1 MKESKYELKQAI
13 LIVGESLDIL
23 EATEALLKSAGIYT
37 TVHELIYRMFVKDR
51 QQYFE
56 TDDKVFAA
64 VGLIRTYC
72 KEMAATGEVNFEVP
86 YIHNH

>member
-23 EATEALLKSAGIYT
+23 EATESLLKSAGIYT
-37 TVHELIYRMFVKDR
+37 TVRELIYIMFVKDR

-64 VGLIRTYC
+64 IGLIRAYC
-72 KEMAATGEVNFEVP
+72 KEMVATGEVNFEVP
-86 YIHNH
+86 YVHKR

>member
-1 MKESKYELKQAI
+1 
-13 LIVGESLDIL
+13 
-23 EATEALLKSAGIYT
+23 
-37 TVHELIYRMFVKDR
+37 MFVADR

>member
-1 MKESKYELKQAI
+1 MKESKQELKQAI
-13 LIVGESLDIL
+13 LVVGESLNLL
-23 EATEALLKSAGIYT
+23 EATEALLKSAGVYT
-37 TVHELIYRMFVKDR
+37 TVRELIYRMFVADR

-86 YIHNH
+86 YVHKR

>member
-37 TVHELIYRMFVKDR
+37 TVRELIYIMFVKDR

-64 VGLIRTYC
+64 IGLIRSYC
-72 KEMAATGEVNFEVP
+72 KEMSATSEVNFEVP
-86 YIHNH
+86 YVHKR

>member
-1 MKESKYELKQAI
+1 MKESMQELKQAI
-13 LIVGESLDIL
+13 LVVGESLNLL
-23 EATEALLKSAGIYT
+23 EATEALFKSAGIYT
-37 TVHELIYRMFVKDR
+37 TVHELIYRMFVKDK

-72 KEMAATGEVNFEVP
+72 KEMAANGEVNFEVP
-86 YIHNH
+86 YVHQR

>member
-64 VGLIRTYC
+64 INLIRAYC
-72 KEMAATGEVNFEVP
+72 KEMAAIGEVNFEVP
-86 YIHNH
+86 YVHKR

>member
-23 EATEALLKSAGIYT
+23 EATEALLKSAGINT
-37 TVHELIYRMFVKDR
+37 TVRELIYRMFVKDR

-64 VGLIRTYC
+64 IGLIRTYC